1 MHKQQPLKCR
11 ECLNFREKKNN
22 KLKHSL
28 SSKVIPYWGFC
39 SELEGCVRVVYISG
53 AHHELSFSRTSQ
65 LAPWGGAP
73 PRNRGSMPS
82 SSEKDHSLGYI
93 ILQFSRVAFKS
104 LEKKPL
110 GFQVILL
117 KGFQSWPALLAYL
130 PDIRHQIWPEF
141 SFENISTLV
150 TPILLIAKPKPSLW
164 PARPPVVRR
173 LPTLRISL
181 LPPLRPHLILFCFV
195 QSPKPVPALGPPP
208 HWALCLEL
216 FLRTIT
222 GLAPSPV

>member
-1 MHKQQPLKCR
+1 M
-11 ECLNFREKKNN
+11 
-22 KLKHSL
+22 
-28 SSKVIPYWGFC
+28 IPYWGFC
-39 SELEGCVRVVYISG
+39 SELGGCVRVVYISG

-73 PRNRGSMPS
+73 PRNRGSVPS
-82 SSEKDHSLGYI
+82 SSGKDQSLRYM
-93 ILQFSRVAFKS
+93 ILQFPRVAFKS

-110 GFQVILL
+110 GFQAILR

-164 PARPPVVRR
+164 PARPPVIRHLPRATSSATLDSFLFHPIPQACSCPGTSSPLGPLFGTLSQDNHRAGSFSCVR
-173 LPTLRISL
+173 LSWHGTSAEG
-181 LPPLRPHLILFCFV
+181 
-195 QSPKPVPALGPPP
+195 SWALG
-208 HWALCLEL
+208 
-216 FLRTIT
+216 
-222 GLAPSPV
+222 